1 MYALTVLMAYLRD
14 ALRQHQR
21 RRVRAR
27 LRYLLSS
34 VAYIESAL
42 REPGTLTQDQQE
54 ELRALLV
61 QQRKALGKALAT
73 HASIATN

>member
-14 ALRQHQR
+14 ALRQRRR
-21 RRVRAR
+21 RRVLAR
-27 LRYLLSS
+27 LSYLLSS
-34 VAYIESAL
+34 VAYIQSAL
-42 REPGTLTQDQQE
+42 REPGTPTQDEQE

-73 HASIATN
+73 HATIATN